1 MLDLANAHVPCH
13 NPLFSYPGLAAP
25 VSPVEPTGG
34 EVGSTQWC
42 RWPAQ
47 AWGSVGGD
55 TGENFSFLEPVRWP
69 GAGSSD
75 AASDPLGARHTQPP
89 THPSCDRLP
98 STDQAQVMRQQ

>member
-1 MLDLANAHVPCH
+1 MLDLANAHVPIPCH

-55 TGENFSFLEPVRWP
+55 TGENLLFGTRDGL
-69 GAGSSD
+69 
-75 AASDPLGARHTQPP
+75 
-89 THPSCDRLP
+89 
-98 STDQAQVMRQQ
+98 AQVPLMQPLNPWVQGTPSHQPTLHVIDFQALTKHRCRH

>member
-1 MLDLANAHVPCH
+1 MLDLANAHVPITCH

-55 TGENFSFLEPVRWP
+55 TGENLLFWNL
-69 GAGSSD
+69 
-75 AASDPLGARHTQPP
+75 
-89 THPSCDRLP
+89 
-98 STDQAQVMRQQ
+98 